1 MSTVL
6 LYVSVVGVDMAV
18 NESRTVESIAPSAG
32 HETPTMTSDRY
43 CRHCTEIALAYD
55 PSANRARCRS
65 CGELA

>member
-6 LYVSVVGVDMAV
+6 LYTSVVGSDMAV
-18 NESRTVESIAPSAG
+18 NESRTVESTVPATT

-55 PSANRARCRS
+55 PSASRARCRS